1 MDDAMDKR
9 VWRLAQLKPNAIQIA
24 ERNLRRQG
32 FEIFSPRQSETLRR
46 GARFVTVEKP
56 LFPGYLFVATTD
68 GGAPWRSINSTY
80 GVSKLVAFSEH
91 APAAVPLEIVSGLKA
106 RCDSNGL
113 FGASEGLS
121 PGDNVKIVSGPFAE
135 FVGKVETLAPQKRV
149 WVLLELLGGVTRVAL
164 DDRQV
169 HRV

>member
-1 MDDAMDKR
+1 MDDVTGKR
-9 VWRLAQLKPNAIQIA
+9 IWRLAQLKPNAIQIA

-56 LFPGYLFVATTD
+56 LFPGYLFVATVD
-68 GGAPWRSINSTY
+68 GGAPWRTINNTY

-91 APAAVPLEIVSGLKA
+91 APAAVPLEVVAGLQA

-113 FGASEGLS
+113 FGAPEALS
-121 PGDNVKIVSGPFAE
+121 PGDQVKIVSGPFAE
-135 FVGKVETLAPQKRV
+135 FIGKVETLTPQKRV
-149 WVLLELLGGVTRVAL
+149 WVLLDLLGGVTRVGL

>member
-1 MDDAMDKR
+1 MGDGTGNR
-9 VWRLAQLKPNAIQIA
+9 VWRLAQLKPNAVQIA

-46 GARFVTVEKP
+46 GGRFVTVQRP
-56 LFPGYLFVATTD
+56 LFPGYLFIATAND
-68 GGAPWRSINSTY
+68 GGQWRPINNTY

-91 APAAVPLEIVSGLKA
+91 APAEVPAEIVAGLMA
-106 RCDSNGL
+106 RCDDNGL
-113 FGASEGLS
+113 FGAPDSLAA
-121 PGDNVKIVSGPFAE
+121 GDEVRVVSGPFAE

-149 WVLLELLGGVTRVAL
+149 WVLLDLLGGTTRVAL

-169 HRV
+169 QRA